1 MTVPREYKHASED
14 FYAFLE
20 DAERAAMLQTS
31 HQTYTMVDAVLQVF
45 RRRLTPSQ
53 VLVFAGVLPPCLR
66 ALFVENWHPGDPV
79 LPFAHRASLTH
90 EVQSVRSQ
98 HNFSPDDSI
107 AAVANALHLNVDR
120 DAFADVLQ
128 KMPEGSATYW
138 AQSPP

>member
-1 MTVPREYKHASED
+1 MTVPREYKHASEN
-14 FYAFLE
+14 FFAFLE

-53 VLVFAGVLPPCLR
+53 VLIFAGVPPPCLR
-66 ALFVENWHPGDPV
+66 ALFVESWHPGEPV
-79 LPFAHRASLTH
+79 LSFGDRASLTL
-90 EVQSVRSQ
+90 EVRNVRSQ
-98 HNFSPDDSI
+98 YNFAPDDSI

-128 KMPEGSATYW
+128 KMPEGSVAYW